1 MCIRDSPA
9 YYVTVGGQS
18 GVSKAQLGEVVGE
31 ISARDL
37 PTFTYEVLKQY
48 AQQNEHDFY
57 SFLTAN
63 DRANVKQILQKY
75 TAIPSFDDDKNYYFD
90 WGAQEIFSLKGKG
103 AAECSAGM
111 FDMIDFDRDQIL
123 KIRTQLEKCQNENES
138 QSLLYQT
145 VFHSSRM
152 LLVTR
157 GIE

>member
-63 DRANVKQILQKY
+63 DRANVKQILQNY
-75 TAIPSFDDDKNYYFD
+75 ASIPSFDDDKNYYFD

-123 KIRTQLEKCQNENES
+123 DIRKQLENKLT
-138 QSLLYQT
+138 QSETRKLLVQT
-145 VFHSSRM
+145 VFHASRM

-157 GIE
+157 G